1 MLRTRQQG
9 CKDMNGIDRSQKGGS
24 VIGLIITLVV
34 IGIGAY
40 IAIQV
45 IPQRIEAGTVDN
57 ILDEIKREHQLY
69 PVSNM
74 NEIQS
79 AIEKQLNVNEMNDMR
94 GNIEVSHNG
103 REYIIT
109 AQYDRELD
117 LIYTTKQVH
126 YEKSVHLK

>member
-1 MLRTRQQG
+1 MNDIHRT
-9 CKDMNGIDRSQKGGS
+9 QKGGS
-24 VIGLIITLVV
+24 VISLIITLVV
-34 IGIGAY
+34 IAIGGY

-57 ILDEIKREHQLY
+57 ILDEIKRNHQLY

-74 NEIQS
+74 NEIQNS
-79 AIEKQLNVNEMNDMR
+79 IEKQLNVNEMNDMR

-109 AQYDRELD
+109 AKYDRELN
-117 LIYTTKQVH
+117 LIYTTKQIH
-126 YEKSVHLK
+126 YEKSVFLK

>member
-1 MLRTRQQG
+1 
-9 CKDMNGIDRSQKGGS
+9 MNGIHRTQKGGS
-24 VIGLIITLVV
+24 VISLIITLIV

-57 ILDEIKREHQLY
+57 ILDEIKREHQIH

-74 NEIQS
+74 NQIQNT
-79 AIEKQLNVNEMNDMR
+79 IEKQLNVNEMHDMR

-109 AQYDRELD
+109 AKYDRELN
-117 LIYTTKQVH
+117 LIYTTKQIH
-126 YEKSVHLK
+126 YEKSVFLK

>member
-1 MLRTRQQG
+1 MNAIHRT
-9 CKDMNGIDRSQKGGS
+9 QKGGS
-24 VIGLIITLVV
+24 VVSLIITLIV

-57 ILDEIKREHQLY
+57 ILDEIKRDHQLH
-69 PVSNM
+69 PASNM

-79 AIEKQLNVNEMNDMR
+79 SIEKQLNVNEMNDMR

-109 AQYDRELD
+109 AKYDRELN
-117 LIYTTKQVH
+117 LIYTTKQIH
-126 YEKSVHLK
+126 YEKSVFLK